1 MEYAQE
7 AMKNIAKNG
16 AESAAYRLLWLAA
29 VAATVLVAGP
39 AAAQASAKELG
50 LQFDGVY
57 RSGPDTD
64 SAGDPY
70 CAYLRFYPKGGVV
83 AASSECTED
92 TPRLMRNWFTWTKAQ
107 EPGSG
112 LQRGSYIRKGA
123 ALTFITRSDQGKVS
137 YQGTVAA
144 DALQLNTRSH
154 INGHVDAQRY
164 VFVDWSR

>member
-1 MEYAQE
+1 
-7 AMKNIAKNG
+7 MKNIVNTG
-16 AESAAYRLLWLAA
+16 AECAVYRLLWLAT
-29 VAATVLVAGP
+29 VAASVLAAGP
-39 AAAQASAKELG
+39 SAAQVAVTETSLR
-50 LQFDGVY
+50 FDGVY
-57 RSGPDTD
+57 RSDPDTD
-64 SAGDPY
+64 SAGDSY

-112 LQRGSYIRKGA
+112 LQRGSYLRKGA
-123 ALTFITRSDQGKVS
+123 ALTFVTQSDHGKVS

-144 DALQLNTRSH
+144 DTLQLTTRSH
-154 INGHVDAQRY
+154 INGHVDVQKH